1 MGILAS
7 VSHSA
12 RLADYR
18 AVLRTPGALPPA
30 VGALFAR
37 LPIAML
43 GLSLL
48 LYVQR
53 ETGSF
58 AIAGLMSAGVLIGVA
73 CGSVVQG
80 RVMDLRG
87 PTVPLLI
94 AAGLFSV
101 TTTAGVLAI
110 EAHAPTIALVA
121 LAFGIGVTQPTV
133 GSASRALWTRLTP
146 PGSIRQAAYT
156 YEAISMEV
164 FFILG
169 PALAGLIIAAPWPG
183 TGVVAGAVVMIIG
196 ATCFALAPAVRAQA
210 RGEREPRER
219 DLLGALASPGMRTVA
234 LAAMG
239 FGVVIGF
246 VEVAVP
252 AAATKAGHAPVGG
265 LMLAMWS
272 FSSVIFGVL
281 YAMRPWPR
289 GMHLRLPV
297 LLGAFAVLIAPLAIP
312 SSLAGLAALLLLGG
326 ILITPQATAH
336 SAAIELVAPRGTVT
350 EAFGW
355 VITAVTLGLAVGQSA
370 GGWLVEHV
378 GIRSAFLVSSAAG
391 VLFALLLW
399 ARRGTIQPQR
409 DELRKTGLVS
419 ATMESGVVAVGTAR
433 RTSARTQWE

>member
-1 MGILAS
+1 M
-7 VSHSA
+7 SHSA

-18 AVLRTPGALPPA
+18 AALSTPGALPP
-30 VGALFAR
+30 VIGALLAR

-58 AIAGLMSAGVLIGVA
+58 AIAGLIAAGTLIGVA
-73 CGSVVQG
+73 SGSVVQG
-80 RVMDLRG
+80 RVMDRCG

-94 AAGLFSV
+94 AAGVFGVAV
-101 TTTAGVLAI
+101 TAAVVSI
-110 EAHAPTIALVA
+110 EAHAPTAVMVA
-121 LAFGIGVTQPTV
+121 LAFGIGASQPSV
-133 GSASRALWTRLTP
+133 GSASRALWTRLIP
-146 PGSIRQAAYT
+146 PGSTRQAAYA

-183 TGVVAGAVVMIIG
+183 TGVVTGAGAMLIG
-196 ATCFALAPAVRAQA
+196 VIVFALAPAVRSQSKA
-210 RGEREPRER
+210 EREPRSG

-239 FGVVIGF
+239 FGVSIGF

-252 AAATKAGHAPVGG
+252 AAATKAGHAPLGG
-265 LMLAMWS
+265 AMLAMWS
-272 FSSVIFGVL
+272 LSSVIFGVF

-289 GMHLRLPV
+289 PMHLRLPV
-297 LLGAFAVLIAPLAIP
+297 LLGGFAILVAPLAIP
-312 SSLAGLAALLLLGG
+312 SGLGGLAVLLLLGG
-326 ILITPQATAH
+326 LLITPQATAH

-355 VITAVTLGLAVGQSA
+355 VITSVTLGLALGQSA
-370 GGWLVEHV
+370 SGWLVEHV
-378 GIRSAFLVSSAAG
+378 GIRSSFLAASVAG
-391 VLFALLLW
+391 LLFAVLLW
-399 ARRGTIQPQR
+399 MRRETVKPQR
-409 DELRKTGLVS
+409 ADKKIGLVN
-419 ATMESGVVAVGTAR
+419 ATMVSGVVAVGTGR

>member
-1 MGILAS
+1 M
-7 VSHSA
+7 SHSA
-12 RLADYR
+12 RWADYR
-18 AVLRTPGALPPA
+18 AALRTPGALPPM
-30 VGALFAR
+30 VGALLAR

-58 AIAGLMSAGVLIGVA
+58 AIAGLMSAGVLVGVA

-94 AAGLFSV
+94 ASGLFAGAV
-101 TTTAGVLAI
+101 IAGVLVI
-110 EAHAPTIALVA
+110 EAHAATIVMVA

-146 PGSIRQAAYT
+146 AGSIRQAAYT

-164 FFILG
+164 CFILG

-183 TGVVAGAVVMIIG
+183 TGVVAGAVCMIVG
-196 ATCFALAPAVRAQA
+196 AVCFALAPAVRAQSSD
-210 RGEREPRER
+210 EREPRAS

-234 LAAMG
+234 LASMG
-239 FGVVIGF
+239 FGVSIGF

-265 LMLAMWS
+265 LLLAMWS
-272 FSSVIFGVL
+272 LSSVIFGVL

-289 GMHLRLPV
+289 AMHLRLPV
-297 LLGAFAVLIAPLAIP
+297 LLAGFAVLLAPLAIP
-312 SSLAGLAALLLLGG
+312 SSLAGLAPLLLLGG

-336 SAAIELVAPRGTVT
+336 SAAIELTAPSGTVT

-355 VITAVTLGLAVGQSA
+355 VITSVTLGLAAGQSVS
-370 GGWLVEHV
+370 GWLVEHV
-378 GIRSAFLVSSAAG
+378 GIRSSFLVASAAG
-391 VLFALLLW
+391 LLFAGLLW
-399 ARRGTIQPQR
+399 LRRGTVAARRPA
-409 DELRKTGLVS
+409 DPKLGLVDVTLAS
-419 ATMESGVVAVGTAR
+419 
-433 RTSARTQWE
+433 